1 MIPLWLAIVISVL
14 AVTGGLV
21 AIARIMRADN
31 HRGKS
36 VNRRRF

>member
-1 MIPLWLAIVISVL
+1 MMAIVISIL
-14 AVTGGLV
+14 AVMGGLV

-31 HRGKS
+31 HRT